1 MHRLLATLGVLIAGL
16 VLAQDRAPEE
26 SEPSE
31 PSEASYAPGTIYQT
45 FSGRLVVAVDDFEK
59 ASAEAKAALPT
70 DRGTLLNIE
79 ESRTKDDLDEIFLE
93 YVVRADYADE
103 LLASLTALGDV
114 IVEETG
120 LTDVT
125 KRVGE
130 LREEVDRRTA
140 RVAELE
146 ERADRPGMTMDD
158 RIAVQRDLS
167 REKSE
172 LERASGTLAKLV
184 TDTRMYPLEVTLVE
198 GHVDRM
204 TEIEEA
210 LFTIVLPGLALLVA
224 AFFLG
229 RLVGKRGRGKDA

>member
-1 MHRLLATLGVLIAGL
+1 MRSLTAVLIVLAAGL
-16 VLAQDRAPEE
+16 CLAQNQAPE
-26 SEPSE
+26 
-31 PSEASYAPGTIYQT
+31 GTGEIYQT
-45 FSGRLVVAVDDFEK
+45 FSGRLVVTVDDFEK
-59 ASAEAKAALPT
+59 TSAEARAALPS

-79 ESRTKDDLDEIFLE
+79 ESRTKDNLDEIHLE

-103 LLASLTALGDV
+103 LLARLTALGEV
-114 IVEETG
+114 LVEETG

-146 ERADRPGMTMDD
+146 ERADRPGMTMDE

-167 REKSE
+167 RESSE
-172 LERASGTLAKLV
+172 LERASGTLAKLLE
-184 TDTRMYPLEVTLVE
+184 DTRMYPLDVTLVE
-198 GHVDRM
+198 GYVDRM
-204 TEIEEA
+204 SEVEEA
-210 LFTIVLPGLALLVA
+210 LFTIVLPGLALLIA

-229 RLVGKRGRGKDA
+229 RLVGKRGGGKDA

>member
-1 MHRLLATLGVLIAGL
+1 MRSLTAVLM
-16 VLAQDRAPEE
+16 VLAAGMGLAQNPAPEDKPE
-26 SEPSE
+26 
-31 PSEASYAPGTIYQT
+31 TYQT
-45 FSGRLVVAVDDFEK
+45 FSGRLVVTVDDFEK
-59 ASAEAKAALPT
+59 SSAEARTALPS

-79 ESRTKDDLDEIFLE
+79 ESRTADDLDEIHLE

-103 LLASLTALGDV
+103 LLARLTALGEV
-114 IVEETG
+114 LVEETG

-130 LREEVDRRTA
+130 LREEVESRTA

-146 ERADRPGMTMDD
+146 EQADKPGMTMDE

-172 LERASGTLAKLV
+172 LERASGTLARLLD
-184 TDTRMYPLEVTLVE
+184 DTRAYPLDVTLVE
-198 GHVDRM
+198 GYVDRM
-204 TEIEEA
+204 SEVEEA
-210 LFTIVLPGLALLVA
+210 LFTIVLPGLALLIA

-229 RLVGKRGRGKDA
+229 RLVGKRGGGKDA

>member
-1 MHRLLATLGVLIAGL
+1 MRSLTTVLIVLAAGL
-16 VLAQDRAPEE
+16 GLAQDQAPE
-26 SEPSE
+26 
-31 PSEASYAPGTIYQT
+31 GTEETRDLNPLPEDIYQT
-45 FSGRLVVAVDDFEK
+45 FFGRLVVTVDDFET

-79 ESRTKDDLDEIFLE
+79 EDRTKDDLDEIHLE

-103 LLASLTALGDV
+103 LLARLTALGEV

-140 RVAELE
+140 RVEELE
-146 ERADRPGMTMDD
+146 ERADKPGMTMDE

-167 REKSE
+167 RESSE
-172 LERASGTLAKLV
+172 LERASGTLAKLLD
-184 TDTRMYPLEVTLVE
+184 DTEMYPLDVTLVE
-198 GHVDRM
+198 GYVDQM
-204 TEIEEA
+204 TEVEQA
-210 LFTIVLPGLALLVA
+210 LFTIVLPGLALLIA

-229 RLVGKRGRGKDA
+229 RIVGKRGGGKDA

>member
-1 MHRLLATLGVLIAGL
+1 MRSLTAVLM
-16 VLAQDRAPEE
+16 VLAAGMGLAQNPAPEDKPE
-26 SEPSE
+26 
-31 PSEASYAPGTIYQT
+31 TYQT
-45 FSGRLVVAVDDFEK
+45 FSGRLVVTVDDFEK
-59 ASAEAKAALPT
+59 SSAEARTALPP

-79 ESRTKDDLDEIFLE
+79 ESRTADDLDEIHLE

-103 LLASLTALGDV
+103 LLARLTALGEV
-114 IVEETG
+114 LVEETG

-130 LREEVDRRTA
+130 LREEVESRTA

-146 ERADRPGMTMDD
+146 EQADKPGMTMDE

-172 LERASGTLAKLV
+172 LERASGTLARLLD
-184 TDTRMYPLEVTLVE
+184 DTRAYPLDVTLVE
-198 GHVDRM
+198 GYVDRM
-204 TEIEEA
+204 SEVEEA
-210 LFTIVLPGLALLVA
+210 LFTIVLPGLALLIA

-229 RLVGKRGRGKDA
+229 RLVGKRGGGKDA

>member
-1 MHRLLATLGVLIAGL
+1 MHRLITTLGVLVAGL
-16 VLAQDRAPEE
+16 GLAQDQAPEG
-26 SEPSE
+26 SE
-31 PSEASYAPGTIYQT
+31 PSEASYAPGKIYQT
-45 FSGRLVVAVDDFEK
+45 FSGRLVVTVDDFEK
-59 ASAEAKAALPT
+59 ASGEARAALPS

-79 ESRTKDDLDEIFLE
+79 SRRTQDDLDELYLE

-103 LLASLTALGDV
+103 LLARLTALGEV

-140 RVAELE
+140 RVGELE
-146 ERADRPGMTMDD
+146 KEADQTGLTMDD

-172 LERASGTLAKLV
+172 LERASGTLAKLLD
-184 TDTRMYPLEVTLVE
+184 DTQMYPLEVTLVE
-198 GHVDRM
+198 GQVDRM
-204 TEIEEA
+204 TEVEQA
-210 LFTIVLPGLALLVA
+210 LFTIVLPGLALLIA

-229 RLVGKRGRGKDA
+229 RLVGKRGGGKDA

>member
-1 MHRLLATLGVLIAGL
+1 MHHLTTVLTVLCAGL
-16 VLAQDRAPEE
+16 GLAQEPATKGEPE
-26 SEPSE
+26 
-31 PSEASYAPGTIYQT
+31 IYQT
-45 FSGRLVVAVDDFEK
+45 FSGRLVVMVDDFAK
-59 ASAEAKAALPT
+59 TSAEAKAALPS

-79 ESRTKDDLDEIFLE
+79 ESRTKDDLDEIYLE

-103 LLASLTALGDV
+103 LLAKLTALGEV

-146 ERADRPGMTMDD
+146 ERADRTGMTMDD

-167 REKSE
+167 RESSE
-172 LERASGTLAKLV
+172 LERASGALTKLLN
-184 TDTRMYPLEVTLVE
+184 DAEMYPLEVTLVE
-198 GHVDRM
+198 GYVDRM
-204 TEIEEA
+204 TEIEQA
-210 LFTIVLPGLALLVA
+210 LFTIVLPGVALLIA

-229 RLVGKRGRGKDA
+229 RLVGKRGGGKDV